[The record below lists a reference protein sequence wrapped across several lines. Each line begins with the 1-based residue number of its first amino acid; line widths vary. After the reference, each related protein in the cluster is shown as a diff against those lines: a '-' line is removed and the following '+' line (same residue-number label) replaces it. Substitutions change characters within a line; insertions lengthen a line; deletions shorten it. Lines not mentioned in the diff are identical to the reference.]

1 MKSKIII
8 IGAILCAITTTN
20 AHAVMKCVALG
31 ANTVCQVDD
40 VSYYENKPGWELA
53 CTTNGVS
60 MPVKGVAVCAATS
73 GSVAANV
80 EYSEVH
86 NENNACWCK
95 IVRPVV
101 SKWIC
106 VGSMND
112 STGNH
117 NSMCIEECS
126 LACAQFFS
134 QMSGVWAAF
143 LQDEYL
149 D

>member
-8 IGAILCAITTTN
+8 IGAIFCVIIANDT
-20 AHAVMKCVALG
+20 HAVTKCVALS
-31 ANTVCQVDD
+31 ANTVCQVLDY
-40 VSYYENKPGWELA
+40 SYYENKPGWELA

-60 MPVKGVAVCAATS
+60 LPVKGVAVCTAAS

-101 SKWIC
+101 SKWVR
-106 VGSMND
+106 VGSMQD
-112 STGNH
+112 SGGNH
-117 NSMCIEECS
+117 NSVCIRDCGVEC
-126 LACAQFFS
+126 ARFFS
-134 QMSGVWAAF
+134 QASAVWDAF